1 MLQLHDR
8 LGPARGTRAINH
20 KHVLLSIMIKG
31 DTQASLARRTGL
43 AQSTVSNI
51 VRELHTAGVVPNGRN
66 GQTSPAGRR
75 TTVCLPATRHVAVGV
90 HLGFNQATVVARR
103 VDRPVAETQSEHV
116 GSGANRGMG
125 EVIPVLKQAIR
136 DAVGKTGLRLEDVIS
151 LGVAVPRMVD
161 PRSGKFASPVLP
173 PWSEGDDPSRDLG
186 DWLGVPGA
194 LDNDAN
200 LGALAEQIYATDGHT
215 EIVVYIKGSTGV
227 GAGLVIS
234 NNPIRGRGMA
244 GEIGHLV
251 LDPDGAVCR
260 CGGRGCLET
269 MIGADALVRQ
279 ARDALS
285 GSAVDVPHSLASLI
299 EKAQAGDVVCERVVR
314 DAGRVLGQALA
325 QVCNLLNPDLIVV
338 GGQLGV
344 AQGMILDPCRES
356 LTRYALRGAVGAQ
369 SGFTL
374 KPSSMNQLSEAQGAL
389 VLGLTSLRRTDDTQ
403 EPDRE

>member
-1 MLQLHDR
+1 ML
-8 LGPARGTRAINH
+8 I
-20 KHVLLSIMIKG
+20 SIMIKG
-31 DTQASLARRTGL
+31 DTQANLARRTGL

-51 VRELHTAGVVPNGRN
+51 VGELQTAGVLPNDKAEQARAVRRGTVRLPPTRN
-66 GQTSPAGRR
+66 
-75 TTVCLPATRHVAVGV
+75 VAVGV
-90 HLGFNQATVVARR
+90 HLGFVRATVVARR
-103 VDRPVAETQSEHV
+103 VDRPISETHSEHV
-116 GSGANRGMG
+116 ASGANRGMS

-136 DAVGKTGLRLEDVIS
+136 EAVGRTSLGLEDVVS

-161 PRSGKFASPVLP
+161 PRTGRFASPILP

-186 DWLGVPGA
+186 AWLGVPGA

-200 LGALAEQIYATDGHT
+200 LGALAEQTYATDGHA
-215 EIVVYIKGSTGV
+215 EIVVYIKGSTGI

-234 NNPIRGRGMA
+234 NTPIRGRGMA

-251 LDPDGAVCR
+251 FDPNGAVCR

-269 MIGADALVRQ
+269 VIGANALVRQ

-299 EKAQAGDVVCERVVR
+299 EKAQAGDVVCERIMR

-325 QVCNLLNPDLIVV
+325 QLCNLLNPDLIVV
-338 GGQLGV
+338 GGTLGA
-344 AQGMILDPCRES
+344 AQGMVLDPCQES
-356 LTRYALRGAVGAQ
+356 LERFALRGAVGPH

-374 KPSSMNQLSEAQGAL
+374 KSSSMNQLSEAQGAL
-389 VLGLTSLRRTDDTQ
+389 LLGLTSLRRSDDTQ
-403 EPDRE
+403 EQGRD

>member
-1 MLQLHDR
+1 M
-8 LGPARGTRAINH
+8 
-20 KHVLLSIMIKG
+20 
-31 DTQASLARRTGL
+31 
-43 AQSTVSNI
+43 SNI

-116 GSGANRGMG
+116 GSGANRGMA

-161 PRSGKFASPVLP
+161 PRSGQFASPVLP

-344 AQGMILDPCRES
+344 AQGMILEPCRES
-356 LTRYALRGAVGAQ
+356 LTRYALRGAVGTQ
-369 SGFTL
+369 SGFTI